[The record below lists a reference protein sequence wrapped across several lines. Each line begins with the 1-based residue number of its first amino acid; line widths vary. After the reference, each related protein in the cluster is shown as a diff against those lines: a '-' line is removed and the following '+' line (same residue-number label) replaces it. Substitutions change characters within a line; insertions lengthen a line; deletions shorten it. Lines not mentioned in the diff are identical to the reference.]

1 MNHDFLMTGAELQA
15 LREACGLDRDQFAMM
30 CGIGGKPPGRT
41 IKHWETGGSNHGVPA
56 DVATLVL
63 ELFAKVTQ
71 DARDEIARRSG
82 CGPTVLFRGAD
93 PLKNQVASRVY
104 QELLRLGQDVR
115 LVAFDYRTYRA
126 WLDDGRMTDT
136 PANKQ
141 AWAALQVK
149 AQSKPHRADQPA

>member
-1 MNHDFLMTGAELQA
+1 MTGAELQA

-56 DVATLVL
+56 DVAALVL

-82 CGPTVLFRGAD
+82 ACNGPTVIFRGAD

-115 LVAFDYRTYRA
+115 LVAFDYRAYRA
-126 WLDDGRMTDT
+126 WLDDGGMTDT
-136 PANKQ
+136 PTNKQ
-141 AWAALQVK
+141 AWAVLQVK
-149 AQSKPHRADQPA
+149 AQSKPHRADQPT